1 MFRKIKL
8 TLVVCLSTALSCL
21 SAQSQ
26 DASTAGATRTA
37 AYVYVSS
44 LPANSS
50 SAEVD
55 AWAAAADGSLTPVD
69 GSPFQENEGALAVS
83 GRYLFGLNQA
93 STNIDTYSIG
103 FNGALSDVASTNWAQ
118 NNPNNCGGA
127 AWLFTDRLG
136 ANIYDMEFEG
146 DCANNGYQAYGV
158 SLLSGKLSY
167 RGFTN
172 GGAGAFMGVYLP
184 ATFLGNNRFAYE
196 ATNNSC
202 MYYGV
207 SGFARAGNG
216 SLSPVNI
223 SWTLPAPP
231 DGYRIYIPTFAA
243 ADPFNHVAMTLWASN
258 PPGCSSVNQQ
268 IASFTADSNGNLTTT
283 NTSANMPATQVTGV
297 QDLKVSPSGLLLAVA
312 GQGGLQVFH
321 FNGANPPTAY
331 TPLLTTAAINQ
342 MFWDNDNHLYAI
354 SQTSGQLLV
363 FNVTPTNFSQAP
375 GSPYSVSDPG
385 FIAVQPR
392 TLALPGL
399 TIPPGLVIR

>member
-1 MFRKIKL
+1 MSRKL
-8 TLVVCLSTALSCL
+8 MLFAWLGTALS
-21 SAQSQ
+21 SAAVLGQ
-26 DASTAGATRTA
+26 DATTFNATRTV

-44 LPANSS
+44 LPANSNT
-50 SAEVD
+50 AEVD

-69 GSPFQENEGALAVS
+69 GSPFQENESALAVS

-93 STNIDTYSIG
+93 STNIDSYSIG
-103 FNGALSDVASTNWAQ
+103 LNGAPNYLASTNWAQ
-118 NNPNNCGGA
+118 NNPNDCGGA

-136 ANIYDMEFEG
+136 ANVYDMEFEG
-146 DCANNGYQAYGV
+146 DCANNGYQSYGV
-158 SLLSGKLSY
+158 GLLSGKLSY
-167 RGFTN
+167 SGFAN
-172 GGAGAFMGVYLP
+172 GGAGSFMGVYLP
-184 ATFLGNNRFAYE
+184 ATFLGNNRYAYE

-207 SGFARAGNG
+207 SGFARAANG

-258 PPGCSSVNQQ
+258 PPGCSSANQQ

-283 NTSANMPATQVTGV
+283 NTNSNMPSTQVTNV

-321 FNGANPPTAY
+321 FNGANAPTAY

-342 MFWDNDNHLYAI
+342 MFWDNDNHLYAV
-354 SQTSGQLLV
+354 SQTSGQLMV
-363 FNVTPTNFSQAP
+363 FNVTPTAYSQAP
-375 GSPYSVSDPG
+375 GAPYSVSDPG

-399 TIPPGLVIR
+399 TIPPGLFIR